1 MAALRQTAARAER
14 LPYPLRGPFVLLAER
29 ASELELAEGGDEAPQ
44 ERLAQLCKRTL
55 RVIDDMISEAA
66 KLTAA
71 YDDAGAAPGDQ
82 AAEGGAVEPRTQ
94 RALHDIVD
102 LAYIS
107 GWSLHRKRASLLD
120 ATAGHDAWKMA
131 SECSSAKRAMLKS
144 AVAIERAIAAGAGVA
159 SDLLRIAAIDVE
171 RGLRTRALYRAFRAD
186 IRPGDPPDER
196 TIESRLRAVTIGLTR
211 VCEDR
216 AFGDLRFQDR
226 LLFHER
232 RAAVALWMSQVRQP
246 GAAADLA
253 GDGLRHWKD
262 IAAFAECLRM
272 INQRP
277 ELREHDEREARAA
290 LEALAWH
297 DDDAMLDDTAFDA
310 LGSLLGRDDE
320 LDALLLSHGARRVGE
335 LRAALERLG

>member
-29 ASELELAEGGDEAPQ
+29 ASELELGEDGDQTPQ
-44 ERLAQLCKRTL
+44 ERLAQLCKRTF
-55 RVIDDMISEAA
+55 RVIDDMIGEAA

-71 YDDAGAAPGDQ
+71 YDDAGVAPGEN
-82 AAEGGAVEPRTQ
+82 AADVGAVEPTMQ

-120 ATAGHDAWKMA
+120 ATAGHDAWKIA
-131 SECSSAKRAMLKS
+131 SECSSAKRAILKS
-144 AVAIERAIAAGAGVA
+144 AVALERAIAAGAGVA

-186 IRPGDPPDER
+186 IRPADPPDER
-196 TIESRLRAVTIGLTR
+196 TIESRLRAATIGLTR

-216 AFGDLRFQDR
+216 AFGELRFQDR
-226 LLFHER
+226 VLFHQR
-232 RAAVALWMSQVRQP
+232 RAAVALWMSQLRQP
-246 GAAADLA
+246 RAGVDLA
-253 GDGLRHWKD
+253 AEGLRQWQD

-272 INQRP
+272 INHRP
-277 ELREHDEREARAA
+277 ELRDHDEREARAA
-290 LEALAWH
+290 LESLAWH
-297 DDDAMLDDTAFDA
+297 DDAAMLDDAALDA

-320 LDALLLSHGARRVGE
+320 LDALLLSRSARRVGE